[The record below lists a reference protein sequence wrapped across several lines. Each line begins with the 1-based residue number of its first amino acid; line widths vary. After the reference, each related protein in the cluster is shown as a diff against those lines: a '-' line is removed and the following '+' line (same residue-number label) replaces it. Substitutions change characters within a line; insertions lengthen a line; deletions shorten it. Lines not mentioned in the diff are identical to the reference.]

1 MTCTYMETPEL
12 PPYTPSSAAPL
23 YHAEASPDEL
33 VLLDCAAR
41 SHRRPTPDGTY
52 IKSTHGISVILTEQ
66 EPDVCIPTYT
76 RQGTVKGNVLLES
89 DQIHSVS
96 VKVR

>member
-23 YHAEASPDEL
+23 YHAEPSPDER
-33 VLLDCAAR
+33 VLDYAAR
-41 SHRRPTPDGTY
+41 THRRPSPDGTY
-52 IKSTHGISVILTEQ
+52 IKSISGISILLTEQ
-66 EPDVCIPTYT
+66 EPDVCTPTYP
-76 RQGTVKGNVLLES
+76 RHGTVKGNVLLEG